1 MKKITLLLF
10 TFFCFWQINAQ
21 VLSESF
27 DGAAFPPM
35 GWTNTQDS
43 GTGIWN
49 RSTTGTNPTCTPHS
63 GAAMARFDSYN
74 FDSGTAA
81 VLSSPVIDL
90 SSGNSY
96 RATFWMYRDS
106 GYPTNTDKVEV
117 FMSTTQNLIGAISL
131 GIINRSSSLA
141 PVVTSDGWYQYSFVI
156 PSTFDTAT
164 NYVIFKATSDFG
176 NRIFLDDVVV
186 ELIPQVAPNCVAITS
201 PVNGAINVSN
211 PTFTWATSVDAT
223 GYYINVGTTPG
234 GTDVANGDDMGTA
247 TSFTVPEA
255 EPGTIYY
262 ATVSPYNA
270 NGIAIGCIES
280 SFTTCDAFAVPFT
293 EGFNST
299 SATEGC
305 WSVINTNGDSDSWN
319 MGYAVTPI
327 EGDQSAMIYTDGN
340 GGANNDYLIS
350 PRITLN
356 GNQRLIFKYKVQSSF
371 EPNDFAVLLSTTGNT
386 AADFTTTLSP
396 LTSYSN
402 TTTETKV
409 IPLSG
414 VTGDVYFAWH
424 VPAGGLDGW
433 RLYIDEVVVEDIP
446 AVAPSC
452 VNITS
457 PVNAAV
463 NVVNS
468 RVTWVSEI
476 NATGYKLSV
485 GTTPAGTD
493 VLNMQDVGNVL
504 TYAFTADPA
513 TTYHVTVYPYNST
526 GQATGCSEI
535 SFTTCDALTP
545 DVLEQFS
552 TFLPSC
558 WQEADG
564 GNITTGPVTF
574 GSGAWVE
581 DGFANSGSNGA
592 IKVNIDYLNDNGWV
606 ISPVV
611 NIPTAGYELKFDA
624 AVTQWNGTGAP
635 TTPWEADDFVQVLVS
650 AGTTNWTV
658 LYTYNNTNVP
668 SNTGTPNIIDLD
680 SYAGQTVR
688 FAFRGVEG
696 STDGGA
702 DVDFF
707 IDNFNVR
714 LTPATVPLCTT
725 NVIATPNATCGN
737 FANLI
742 TWEASTGVNGYRIN
756 IGTSTGGTEVVNN
769 VDLGNV
775 LSYSFTGN
783 ISTVYYYT
791 IIPYNAVGSATGCTE
806 QSFTTNAN
814 GCYCVSAPTSVD
826 GSGITNVQLGATN
839 FANTV
844 AAAPV
849 YNDHTATVV
858 DMSQG
863 INNNVQITFN
873 TINFGTSYNYNTV
886 IWIDFNDNFTL
897 EANEIV
903 YTGLSAVAS
912 PTILNASFV
921 MPGTAPLGQH
931 RMRIV
936 ATDSAFDA
944 PNSLNPCYS
953 GTYGETAD
961 FTVNVVAASCTPPSA
976 QATIVPVCGTAQ
988 FTVDVNV
995 TALGSGTPSISDGTT
1010 TWPLSAIGVV
1020 NVGPFASGSSV
1031 TLTLL
1036 HGSDATCNLSL
1047 GSLSYTCPPSN
1058 DDCANAIS
1066 VLNMPYN
1073 NSQNAS
1079 AATGPVVSTCTG
1091 MNDGVWYTVV
1101 GNGSNIIIDV
1111 TAVTGWDPELGVYNG
1126 SCGNFT
1132 CVASID
1138 NGGTSAGET
1147 YTIVASTLGTTY
1159 YINVGHYSSF
1169 GDSPEGPFTISV
1181 TTTLSSDSFN
1191 NANFSAYPNPVK
1203 DVLNISYTSEISSV
1217 RVINMIGQEVLSKNI
1232 NATSSQV
1239 DMSQLSAGTYII
1251 NVTVGDAIKTLK
1263 VVKQ

>member
-1 MKKITLLLF
+1 MKKITLILFALL
-10 TFFCFWQINAQ
+10 TCWQINAQ
-21 VLSESF
+21 TCNQTFTIAGTDDLPSVLTINASDITCSGSNPITNIKLVNAAGSLTSGFCSTNGSSWYGF
-27 DGAAFPPM
+27 DLSIDGGTPITGCAAAFNNIDITDFSTLTITSHDDDAYSDQVTITIDVQVTFTPLTPP
-35 GWTNTQDS
+35 S
-43 GTGIWN
+43 
-49 RSTTGTNPTCTPHS
+49 C
-63 GAAMARFDSYN
+63 
-74 FDSGTAA
+74 
-81 VLSSPVIDL
+81 
-90 SSGNSY
+90 
-96 RATFWMYRDS
+96 
-106 GYPTNTDKVEV
+106 
-117 FMSTTQNLIGAISL
+117 
-131 GIINRSSSLA
+131 
-141 PVVTSDGWYQYSFVI
+141 
-156 PSTFDTAT
+156 
-164 NYVIFKATSDFG
+164 
-176 NRIFLDDVVV
+176 VVV
-186 ELIPQVAPNCVAITS
+186 SNPL
-201 PVNGAINVSN
+201 NGAINVSSSVI
-211 PTFTWATSVDAT
+211 TWPAASGGPT
-223 GYYINVGTTPG
+223 GYYIVVGTTPG
-234 GTDVANGDDMGTA
+234 GTDVANMDDLGNV
-247 TSFTVPEA
+247 TSFTIPEA
-255 EPGTIYY
+255 EAGVTYY
-262 ATVSPYNA
+262 ATVYPYNA
-270 NGIAIGCIES
+270 NGTATGCIET

-299 SATEGC
+299 SSTEGC
-305 WSVINTNGDSDSWN
+305 WSIINANNDADSWN
-319 MGYAVTPI
+319 MGYTTNPI
-327 EGDQSAMIYTDGN
+327 EGNQSAVIYTDIN
-340 GGANNDYLIS
+340 GGSNNDYLVS
-350 PRITLN
+350 PKIILT

-371 EPNDFAVLLSTTGNT
+371 EPNDFAVLLSTTGNA

-409 IPLSG
+409 IPLPG

-463 NVVNS
+463 NVMNS

-513 TTYHVTVYPYNST
+513 TTYYVTVYPYNST

-702 DVDFF
+702 DIDFF

-714 LTPATVPLCTT
+714 LTPATAPLCAT
-725 NVIATPNATCGN
+725 NVIVTPNATCGN

-742 TWEASTGVNGYRIN
+742 TWEASSGANGYKIK
-756 IGTSTGGTEVVNN
+756 IGTSVGGTEVANN
-769 VDLGNV
+769 LDLGNV

-783 ISTVYYYT
+783 IGSVYYYT
-791 IIPYNAVGSATGCTE
+791 IFPYNAVGNATGCTE

-826 GSGITNVQLGATN
+826 GTGITNVQLVTTN

-844 AAAPV
+844 STSPV
-849 YNDHTATVV
+849 YNNHTATVV

-863 INNNVQITFN
+863 INNNVQISFN
-873 TINFGTSYNYNTV
+873 TGFGYDYNIV
-886 IWIDFNDNFTL
+886 IWIDANDDYVL
-897 EANEIV
+897 GASEIV
-903 YTGLSAVAS
+903 YTGLV
-912 PTILNASFV
+912 PNTPIITHNASFV
-921 MPGTAPLGQH
+921 MPATMPLGQH

-936 ATDSAFDA
+936 ATDALQTPS
-944 PNSLNPCYS
+944 NPCYS

-1010 TWPLSAIGVV
+1010 TWPVSAIGVV

-1159 YINVGHYSSF
+1159 YVNVGHYSSF